1 MPRVWKTQALLC
13 LPVTTG
19 WRTRESRSIFFPPI
33 TILRFTLNRKKG
45 GCKRNP
51 QKNIVWLP
59 FPCCEDSLDKGGY
72 REWKVFEHWELET
85 PHRRFRQNRGWPT
98 LWPCNSHLVANQQ
111 KELKSNCKRKL
122 LCSIT
127 HVSICKD
134 CSFLV
139 TGKMK
144 NKIRHILKSFWRT
157 ITNKYNFYSSQNLWH
172 GSIFSIYKFPSQSN
186 PKWFL

>member
-1 MPRVWKTQALLC
+1 VEKLYAPSLKHPSFAVFARDHW
-13 LPVTTG
+13 VTDK
-19 WRTRESRSIFFPPI
+19 RIKIDFFSSDYYSKI
-33 TILRFTLNRKKG
+33 HFEQKRG
-45 GCKRNP
+45 GCKSKL
-51 QKNIVWLP
+51 QKKIVWLSLS
-59 FPCCEDSLDKGGY
+59 CCEDSLDKGGY

-111 KELKSNCKRKL
+111 KELKSNCKLKL

-144 NKIRHILKSFWRT
+144 SKMNTHRRMKIKHEGKKWKKWKIKTVTFW
-157 ITNKYNFYSSQNLWH
+157 KVFEE
-172 GSIFSIYKFPSQSN
+172 P
-186 PKWFL
+186 